1 MMEYIDAR
9 GWRYRV
15 MQGLDGSWK
24 GRYRKP
30 DKPWQKSRAD
40 DVGWKNVAALLW
52 RKTQEEA
59 ERDLAEYAKCKG
71 MQVYQKDAE
80 GVT

>member
-15 MQGLDGSWK
+15 MQRLDGSWK

-40 DVGWKNVAALLW
+40 DVGWKIVAALPW

-71 MQVYQKDAE
+71 MQVYRRELAK
-80 GVT
+80 

>member
-1 MMEYIDAR
+1 MEYIDAR

-30 DKPWQKSRAD
+30 DKPWQKNRAD
-40 DVGWKNVAALLW
+40 DVGWKNVATLPW

-59 ERDLAEYAKCKG
+59 ERDLAEYAKRKE
-71 MQVYQKDAE
+71 MRVYQKDAE
-80 GVT
+80 DVT

>member
-1 MMEYIDAR
+1 MEFIDAR

-24 GRYRKP
+24 ARYRKP
-30 DKPWQKSRAD
+30 DKPWQRKRTEEQ
-40 DVGWKNVAALLW
+40 GWKNVAALLW
-52 RKTQEEA
+52 RKTKEA
-59 ERDLAEYAKCKG
+59 AEADLADYAARKE
-71 MQVYQKDAE
+71 MRVYQKDAE

>member
-1 MMEYIDAR
+1 MEFIDAR

-24 GRYRKP
+24 ARYRKP
-30 DKPWQKSRAD
+30 DKPWQKKRTEEQ
-40 DVGWKNVAALLW
+40 GWKNVTTLPWCKTKGAA
-52 RKTQEEA
+52 EA
-59 ERDLAEYAKCKG
+59 DLADYAARKE
-71 MQVYQKDAE
+71 MRVYQKDAE

>member
-30 DKPWQKSRAD
+30 DEPGQKPRD
-40 DVGWKNVAALLW
+40 DDKGWKCVASLFW
-52 RKTQEEA
+52 RKTKDEA
-59 ERDLAEYAKCKG
+59 EHDLAVYAKYKG
-71 MQVYQKDAE
+71 MQVYRRELAK
-80 GVT
+80 